1 MDEIQINR
9 IDTITGQI
17 IACKQSMGRSILEIG
32 KLLIEAK
39 DALPH
44 GDWGNWLR
52 ERVEFSER
60 TAQNFMRVA
69 REYAS
74 NPQLVADLGSVRKA
88 IALLDVPEEER
99 EVFVEETD
107 AAQLTAR
114 QLEAAI
120 RERNVAIEERE
131 TAEASRYEMERSL
144 QTANGT
150 IARLNEHLAQQRKE
164 LEDLRSKPTEVA
176 VETVVD
182 EAAVKKAAKEAAKEA
197 KEKAEKKAAAALESE
212 QAKVKALEEELEK
225 ARASSDTQRAEDAEA
240 QVEKLRRE
248 LAIAQNP
255 DVLACQICFDQIK
268 SLANQMQ
275 GYILRLKAKEQAEEY
290 GKCKTALAALAQALG
305 KAAEGV

>member
-99 EVFVEETD
+99 EAFVEETD

-150 IARLNEHLAQQRKE
+150 IAGLNEQLAQQRKE

>member
-99 EVFVEETD
+99 EAFVEETA

-114 QLEAAI
+114 QLETAI
-120 RERNVAIEERE
+120 RERNAAIEERE

-225 ARASSDTQRAEDAEA
+225 ARASSDTQRAEDAET

>member
-99 EVFVEETD
+99 EAFVEETA

-114 QLEAAI
+114 QLETAI
-120 RERNVAIEERE
+120 RERNAAIEERE

-225 ARASSDTQRAEDAEA
+225 ARAFSDTQRAEDAEA

-305 KAAEGV
+305 KAAEGA

>member
-99 EVFVEETD
+99 EAFVEETD

-120 RERNVAIEERE
+120 RERNAAIAERE
-131 TAEASRYEMERSL
+131 TAEASRYEMEHNL

-150 IARLNEHLAQQRKE
+150 IAGLNEQLAQQRKE

-248 LAIAQNP
+248 LAIAQNS

>member
-99 EVFVEETD
+99 EAFVEETD

-114 QLEAAI
+114 QLETAI
-120 RERNVAIEERE
+120 RERNAAIEERE

>member
-99 EVFVEETD
+99 EAFVEETA

-114 QLEAAI
+114 QLETAI

-150 IARLNEHLAQQRKE
+150 IAGLNEQLAQQRKE

-197 KEKAEKKAAAALESE
+197 REKAEKKAAAALESE

-248 LAIAQNP
+248 LAIAQNS

-268 SLANQMQ
+268 GLANQMQ